1 MAKQHNYLTA
11 ALALALGVFA
21 TLALTPHKASGYP
34 GGAVISLGPNP
45 VIAATGQKTA
55 GTSGSD
61 VLFTAPAG
69 QDIIVSDVVLTG
81 SGWGPTTA
89 NYKSCYFRARLTSS
103 VAGLIGSFRFDS
115 NHNNRNQPGY
125 AAGTIQHAFSSG
137 LVVPAGETLTLN
149 WDTRY
154 AICDMDWTITGYY
167 AQP

>member
-1 MAKQHNYLTA
+1 MGFFGDGVEIEVGR
-11 ALALALGVFA
+11 LAIEPDLHAEHIFRDRFYI
-21 TLALTPHKASGYP
+21 AS
-34 GGAVISLGPNP
+34 A
-45 VIAATGQKTA
+45 
-55 GTSGSD
+55 TSGSD

-115 NHNNRNQPGY
+115 NHNNLNQPGY